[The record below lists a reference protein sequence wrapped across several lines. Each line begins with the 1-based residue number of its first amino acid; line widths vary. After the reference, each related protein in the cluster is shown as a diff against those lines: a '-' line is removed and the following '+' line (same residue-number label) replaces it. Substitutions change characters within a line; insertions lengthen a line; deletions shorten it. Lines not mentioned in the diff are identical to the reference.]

1 MFAVPSWEG
10 KRRTQPKDDAEK
22 SYRSRYRARQGGC
35 HRKLCDRRCGRG
47 AGLHRTDIYGRP
59 GYSRVRRGF
68 ARRESGLL
76 LLSPIDKAL
85 GKMGY
90 ADRTGLGYQIEDWPV
105 QFIPVGSALDEEAL
119 EQAVE
124 RNIAAPTESP
134 LNARCLR
141 AEHVVAIALNVGR
154 LKDLARIQAFLDQD
168 AVDLVKLKAVLERHH
183 MIGAWQ
189 EFCVKAA
196 IRNPF

>member
-1 MFAVPSWEG
+1 MTLRRAIEVVTVLAKDGVIGNYAIAGAVAALAYIEPTFTEG
-10 KRRTQPKDDAEK
+10 
-22 SYRSRYRARQGGC
+22 
-35 HRKLCDRRCGRG
+35 L
-47 AGLHRTDIYGRP
+47 DILV
-59 GYSRVRRGF
+59 SVEGF

-85 GKMGY
+85 AKMGY

-119 EQAVE
+119 EQAGE
-124 RNIAAPTESP
+124 LNIAAPTESP